1 MAQLK
6 MNMSLVLVI
15 LALLYAGASAQPDC
29 MNELVGLSPCLDYV
43 TGNSSTPTSTCCI
56 QLASVVKSQP
66 ICLCLIV
73 DDDSGSSL
81 GIKVNHTL
89 ALALPSVCNVQT
101 PPPSLCKTADSPAGV
116 RSTTDDGSS
125 GGNSIKLSLPLLFLV
140 FAATYI
146 CFNFQHILPY

>member
-101 PPPSLCKTADSPAGV
+101 PPPSLCKSK
-116 RSTTDDGSS
+116 SS
-125 GGNSIKLSLPLLFLV
+125 MFHLILPLQ
-140 FAATYI
+140 T
-146 CFNFQHILPY
+146 